1 MWKIFLHLEPA
12 GWTEMKTGS
21 AANGKN
27 PGRTVATHAGRYH
40 AGQMHRPMGAQS
52 NKSATGP
59 MCVDLSEKYLR
70 RPLIFEFEMF
80 T

>member
-1 MWKIFLHLEPA
+1 MDGNE
-12 GWTEMKTGS
+12 
-21 AANGKN
+21 NGKCGKWKN

-40 AGQMHRPMGAQS
+40 AGQMHRPMGVQS

-59 MCVDLSEKYLR
+59 MCVDLSEKYLQ